1 VLPQAQITEGNHPCP
16 ILATAAALDFLSL
29 SVFSA
34 AVIRCSRETEDG
46 VGFYRVYATDSK

>member
-1 VLPQAQITEGNHPCP
+1 MPQAQITEGNHPCP
-16 ILATAAALDFLSL
+16 VLATAAALGFLSL

-46 VGFYRVYATDSK
+46 AGFYRVYATDSK